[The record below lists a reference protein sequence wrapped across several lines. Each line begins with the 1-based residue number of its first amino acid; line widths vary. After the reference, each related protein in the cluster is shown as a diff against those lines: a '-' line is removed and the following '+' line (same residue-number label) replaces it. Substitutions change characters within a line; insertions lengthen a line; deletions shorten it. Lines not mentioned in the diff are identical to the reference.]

1 MSQTQK
7 TLGFF
12 ISAVASVA
20 LALLTWWATQP
31 TPVEGFGLVGE
42 EFFPELEPKEAT
54 ALRVVV
60 YDKKQGEI
68 QKPFIVQQVDGI
80 WQLPGF
86 HKYPADGEE
95 RLADTTTSLIGT
107 KRSSLRSRLASDH
120 VRFGVVNPLE
130 TDTDILEG
138 HGSRITLYKDGDVEK
153 GIVIADLIIGKKLSN
168 FESDDTDDQ
177 DVADKAGQVADI
189 SGNYY
194 VRHPDEAETYVAKL
208 NIKLSTKFSDW
219 VEDDLLKTQQD
230 NLTNLALTSRRQTP
244 DRRIEVIT
252 EASLTREKSADP
264 WALAGLNEET
274 EEIDADAIREI
285 TSTLDSLKLSAVR
298 PRPRRSDGEPL
309 LLGDLT
315 LNIPKGV
322 AVDAQTERDLQRDI
336 QGNLGR
342 SGFAIYMDTEAG
354 KVQLYSRG
362 GDLTAGEKTGVRY
375 HLSFGDTF
383 QGTQEEILVGREVEE
398 PGKGDAPEPDKKET
412 ASNDGKIASRFLIVR
427 ATLDESLFGPPLVEP
442 TKPTVPEGVKVDKE
456 GNVVEPAET
465 EPKPGEA
472 NAPKTSDKPTTPSD
486 GKESTEKETT
496 KEPSDDNSCQEE
508 TPAEKKDEAGTE
520 AKEADTEKPTAAKP
534 QEIPEEKP
542 VTGDAAAPNGATTP
556 AEPPKATPDPVA
568 EYKDALSTY
577 RIGMIK
583 YGQDVADRKRKAAE
597 GKKRVDELN
606 RRFADWYYV
615 ITEEDYKK
623 LRRTRDG
630 LVKAKEKPA
639 ETTENGSEG
648 PKPEPGK
655 PDTRPAAP
663 DAPET
668 KPAPDPKGETAPK
681 GETGEKPNPK
691 DTPPKEESTTKEAA
705 GSDSPPA
712 KPTEPA
718 SPEKK

>member
-42 EFFPELEPKEAT
+42 EFFPELDPKEST

-60 YDKKQGEI
+60 YDRKQGEV
-68 QKPFIVQQVDGI
+68 QKPFVVQEVEGI
-80 WQLPGF
+80 WRLPGF
-86 HKYPADGEE
+86 HNYPADGEE

-107 KRSSLRSRLASDH
+107 KRGSLRSRLASDH

-130 TDTDILEG
+130 TDADILEG

-153 GIVIADLIIGKKLSN
+153 GIVIADLIIGKKVSD
-168 FESDDTDDQ
+168 FESDDANGNND
-177 DVADKAGQVADI
+177 ADEATQVADI
-189 SGNYY
+189 SGDYY
-194 VRHPDEAETYVAKL
+194 VRHPDEAETYVANL

-230 NLTNLALTSRRQTP
+230 NLTNLELTSRQQAP
-244 DRRIEVIT
+244 DRQIEVVT

-274 EEIDADAIREI
+274 EEINEDAIREI
-285 TSTLDSLKLSAVR
+285 VSTLDSLKLSAVR
-298 PRPRRSDGEPL
+298 PRPRRRDGEPL

-315 LNIPKGV
+315 LNIPEGV
-322 AVDAQTERDLQRDI
+322 ALDAQTERDLQRDI

-342 SGFAIYMDTEAG
+342 SGFAIYMDSEAG

-375 HLSFGDTF
+375 HLSFGESF
-383 QGTQEEILVGREVEE
+383 QGTQEEILVGGEVEE
-398 PGKGDAPEPDKKET
+398 TEKSEDSKPDEMGE
-412 ASNDGKIASRFLIVR
+412 ADDDGKVASRYLIVR
-427 ATLDESLFGPPLVEP
+427 ATLDESLLGPPLVEP
-442 TKPTVPEGVKVDKE
+442 TKPAVPEGVKVDEE
-456 GNVVEPAET
+456 GNVVEPAVT

-472 NAPKTSDKPTTPSD
+472 NSPETGDKATTPPAD
-486 GKESTEKETT
+486 KETT
-496 KEPSDDNSCQEE
+496 KEPADDSSCQEE
-508 TPAEKKDEAGTE
+508 APAEKKDGASTE
-520 AKEADTEKPTAAKP
+520 AKEADTEKAPAAKP
-534 QEIPEEKP
+534 QETPEEKP
-542 VTGDAAAPNGATTP
+542 ATSATPPNTPPNTATTP
-556 AEPPKATPDPVA
+556 AETPEVKPDPVA
-568 EYKDALSTY
+568 EYKAALSDY

-583 YGQDVADRKRKAAE
+583 YGQDVNDRKEKTAE

-623 LRRTRDG
+623 LRRTRDE

-639 ETTENGSEG
+639 ETTEEGSEG
-648 PKPEPGK
+648 PKLEPGRTD
-655 PDTRPAAP
+655 PRPAAP
-663 DAPET
+663 DTPEP
-668 KPAPDPKGETAPK
+668 KPTTPPKGETAPK
-681 GETGEKPNPK
+681 GETEKKPTPK
-691 DTPPKEESTTKEAA
+691 EAATKEESTTKEAA
-705 GSDSPPA
+705 APDTPSAEPI
-712 KPTEPA
+712 EPA
-718 SPEKK
+718 SPENN